1 MKKMR
6 ILPALALAGAFSFSN
21 AALGEIT
28 GSVKLE
34 GDAPEMAEVDM
45 SAVKECA
52 EQHADPVVDPS
63 VVVGENGELAN
74 VIVAI
79 KTDDPSSLGGEPDG
93 DTVELDQEGC
103 MYKPHVIS
111 MTAGQELVVKN
122 SDPFLHNV
130 HALAIINPPFNFGQ
144 VNVDP
149 GKKVPDSPKATETFR
164 VKCDVHPWMS
174 AYVGVF
180 EHPFHA
186 VSDEEGKFEIA
197 GTIPDGDY
205 TLMAWHEKYGEQEQ
219 QISIKD
225 GKPAEEITFT
235 FDAASAMGEPVVGEV
250 TVAAATLSKGSDKE
264 SCESEKSCCEA
275 AKKVARDSQD
285 KKDTDKSETAEE
297 NQPEK
302 TADAQAKAGK

>member
-1 MKKMR
+1 MKNMR
-6 ILPALALAGAFSFSN
+6 FLPALALAAGSFCLSS
-21 AALGEIT
+21 AALAEIT
-28 GSVKLE
+28 GTVKLE
-34 GDAPEMAEVDM
+34 GDAPEMAELDM

-63 VVVGENGELAN
+63 VVAGENGELAN

-79 KTDDPSSLGGEPDG
+79 KTDDPSSLGGEPSG
-93 DTVELDQEGC
+93 DPVELDQQGC
-103 MYKPHVIS
+103 MYQPHVLS

-130 HALAIINPPFNFGQ
+130 HSLAIINPPFNFGQ
-144 VNVDP
+144 PNKDP

-174 AYVGVF
+174 AYIGVF

-186 VSDEEGKFEIA
+186 VSDEEGKFEVP
-197 GTIPDGDY
+197 GNLPDGDY
-205 TLMAWHEKYGEQEQ
+205 TLTAWHEKYGEQEMPVT
-219 QISIKD
+219 IKD

-250 TVAAATLSKGSDKE
+250 TVATAIVSKGADAE
-264 SCESEKSCCEA
+264 ACESETSCCEG

-285 KKDTDKSETAEE
+285 KKNEKTADEK
-297 NQPEK
+297 QPEK
-302 TADAQAKAGK
+302 ASDAQAKAAK